1 MKTELERKEILR
13 LSNEESNKIT
23 RDCLRIAMFKL
34 MDREDYEKISVT
46 ELTKLAGVSRVA
58 FYRNYETKEVLVQDI
73 CHQLFVELKKSIG
86 GELYRT
92 DRKQWFIDFFT
103 TIKNNGDYFK
113 IYLKANL
120 RISDGLILESIFP
133 TETPEDHYCQAAKE
147 GAFIQILTDWFTSGM
162 KESPEDMGEICNRIL
177 GEMGGRSH

>member
-58 FYRNYETKEVLVQDI
+58 FYRNYDSKQAIIEDATQSIFSKLQESLLRYNNNWKEWYI
-73 CHQLFVELKKSIG
+73 LFFNTVKENKES
-86 GELYRT
+86 
-92 DRKQWFIDFFT
+92 
-103 TIKNNGDYFK
+103 FK
-113 IYLKANL
+113 IALEAHIPIAPMSVLDAAFPPANV
-120 RISDGLILESIFP
+120 E
-133 TETPEDHYCQAAKE
+133 EHYTHAAKE
-147 GAFIQILTDWFTSGM
+147 ATFVRILTDWFNDGM
-162 KESPEDMGEICNRIL
+162 KESPEQMGEICEKIL
-177 GEMGGRSH
+177 NCM